1 MAEKERDIWEA
12 RELFF
17 KRGFWEG
24 IMRRVDRD
32 KVVEI
37 AEKVLR
43 DLPEEES
50 IGTLL
55 AALHIASLHLI
66 SIGLS
71 TMPETLKQI
80 LKVMERD
87 MPGG

>member
-1 MAEKERDIWEA
+1 MMAEGNFWEA

-17 KRGFWEG
+17 KRSFWDG
-24 IMRRVDRD
+24 IMRGVDRG

-43 DLPEEES
+43 NLPEEES

-66 SIGLS
+66 SVGLS

-80 LKVMERD
+80 LKVMERGV
-87 MPGG
+87 PGG